1 VTVIKTAC
9 SNCNLR
15 ELCLPF
21 GLRSDEL
28 NALTTWFRARR
39 RIKRG
44 EHLYRAGDT
53 FDAIYAIRSGFF
65 KTDVLLEDGRDQVTG
80 FQMAGELLGL
90 DGISTEHHTCNAIA
104 LEDSEICAIPSQR
117 LESLSREI
125 HTLQHHFHKV
135 MSREIVRDHGVMML
149 LGTMRAEERLAAFL
163 LNLSQ
168 RFTARGFSHAEFY
181 LRMTREEIGSYLGLK
196 LETVSRAF
204 SRFQEEGHIAVQQK
218 AHPHPQ
224 RRWPQGADESPQLK
238 RQRVPR
244 QRDADDIGV
253 GEPAPIPGTPPL
265 LHFVLAALEGHRP
278 AAGCRPAG
286 RRTWRSA
293 SPATK
298 GYWPLCQAMIS
309 ALPSSSVST
318 TCGTTRASRALSHGG
333 NR

>member
-1 VTVIKTAC
+1 MPNTIPLNQEISLSVIKTAC

-21 GLRSDEL
+21 GLSLEEL
-28 NALTTWFRARR
+28 ERLDDLISTRR

-44 EHLYRAGDT
+44 DHLYRAGEA
-53 FDAIYAIRSGFF
+53 FDSIYAIRSGFF

-104 LEDSEICAIPSQR
+104 LEDSEICAIPFSR
-117 LESLSREI
+117 LETLSREI
-125 HTLQHHFHKV
+125 HNLQHHFHKV

-196 LETVSRAF
+196 LETVSRTF
-204 SRFQEEGHIAVQQK
+204 SKFQEEGYIAVQQK
-218 AHPHPQ
+218 HI
-224 RRWPQGADESPQLK
+224 RILNVNGLK
-238 RQRVPR
+238 ALMNHRV
-244 QRDADDIGV
+244 
-253 GEPAPIPGTPPL
+253 
-265 LHFVLAALEGHRP
+265 
-278 AAGCRPAG
+278 
-286 RRTWRSA
+286 
-293 SPATK
+293 
-298 GYWPLCQAMIS
+298 
-309 ALPSSSVST
+309 
-318 TCGTTRASRALSHGG
+318 
-333 NR
+333 

>member
-1 VTVIKTAC
+1 MPQNTAIQEISLSVIKTAC

-21 GLRSDEL
+21 GLSLDEL
-28 NALTTWFRARR
+28 ERLDDLISTRR

-44 EHLYRAGDT
+44 DHLYRAGEA
-53 FDAIYAIRSGFF
+53 FDSIYAIRSGFF

-90 DGISTEHHTCNAIA
+90 DGISTEFHTCNAIA
-104 LEDSEICAIPSQR
+104 LEDSEICSIPFSR
-117 LESLSREI
+117 LETLSREI
-125 HTLQHHFHKV
+125 HNLQHHFHKV

-218 AHPHPQ
+218 HIRILNVNGLKALMNHHP
-224 RRWPQGADESPQLK
+224 S
-238 RQRVPR
+238 
-244 QRDADDIGV
+244 
-253 GEPAPIPGTPPL
+253 
-265 LHFVLAALEGHRP
+265 
-278 AAGCRPAG
+278 
-286 RRTWRSA
+286 
-293 SPATK
+293 
-298 GYWPLCQAMIS
+298 
-309 ALPSSSVST
+309 
-318 TCGTTRASRALSHGG
+318 
-333 NR
+333 

>member
-1 VTVIKTAC
+1 MPPKSAGNPVSLAVIKTAC

-15 ELCLPF
+15 ELCLPL
-21 GLRSDEL
+21 GLTGEEL
-28 NALTTWFRARR
+28 QRLDDLVSTRR
-39 RIKRG
+39 RVKRG
-44 EHLYRAGDT
+44 EHLYRAGQE

-104 LEDSEICAIPSQR
+104 LEDSEICAIPFSR

-204 SRFQEEGHIAVQQK
+204 SRFQEEGFIAVQQK
-218 AHPHPQ
+218 HIRILNVA
-224 RRWPQGADESPQLK
+224 GLK
-238 RQRVPR
+238 
-244 QRDADDIGV
+244 
-253 GEPAPIPGTPPL
+253 
-265 LHFVLAALEGHRP
+265 ALMNHR
-278 AAGCRPAG
+278 G
-286 RRTWRSA
+286 
-293 SPATK
+293 
-298 GYWPLCQAMIS
+298 
-309 ALPSSSVST
+309 
-318 TCGTTRASRALSHGG
+318 
-333 NR
+333 